1 MPTYVDVL
9 VEPHADC
16 PEGVSLRYK
25 AEDVP
30 RPVVRVVHP
39 DSGETCRVV
48 GRTRSG
54 PAPARAV
61 TVEDSGSGT
70 AVLIFGGE
78 LGLHLSPEGGGDSF
92 AEAYL
97 LIAPE
102 DVLG

>member
-16 PEGVSLRYK
+16 PDGLTLRYK
-25 AEDVP
+25 AEDAP
-30 RPVVRVVHP
+30 RTVTRVVHP
-39 DSGETCRVV
+39 DSGAVCRVT
-48 GRTRSG
+48 GRTRAG
-54 PAPARAV
+54 EVPARAV

-70 AVLIFGGE
+70 AILVFGAE
-78 LGLHLSPEGGGDSF
+78 LGLWLAPEAVGDAF
-92 AEAYL
+92 AEPYL